1 MEQPLLKV
9 ENVTKR
15 FPGVLA
21 LDRVSFDL
29 FPGEV
34 HVLFGENGAGKST
47 LNKIIAG
54 SYLPNEGEIF
64 VKGEKVVF
72 RNPNDARRKGISAV
86 YQEFSLVPQLTV
98 LENLFLGQ
106 EISKRGFLNKEA
118 MVRKAQEALDKLG
131 FKLKL
136 TAKVSDLRRA
146 EAQMVEIAKAI
157 QQEMSILILDEP
169 TASLTDKEV
178 QRLFEIIANLKSEG
192 VGIIYIS
199 HRLKELKKIGDR
211 ITVLRDGKK
220 VATLKMSEAAEQKLI
235 SLMTGREHADIFPPI
250 ANQPGEVVLSVENL
264 ATASGLHDINFE
276 VRAGEIFGIAG
287 LVGAGKSRVGR
298 ALFGL
303 DPVLGGRVIFN
314 RRTLK
319 KFTPAE
325 SLARGILY
333 LPPDRHKEGLVL
345 CRPIKENQTLPSLP
359 LFEKA
364 GLIEIKR
371 EESVVKKII
380 EKMQIR
386 PPRPDQTIIYLS
398 GGNQQK
404 VMLSR
409 GLTREIKL
417 FIFDEPTC
425 GIDVGAKREVYLFL
439 KELAE
444 NGAAIIYIS
453 SEIPEVMNLC
463 HTVMVMHANT
473 VSKLIPREQATEE
486 NILSACFG
494 YQFRLSAGSPAASE
508 TKAGR

>member
-1 MEQPLLKV
+1 M
-9 ENVTKR
+9 
-15 FPGVLA
+15 A

-29 FPGEV
+29 RSGEV

-54 SYLPNEGEIF
+54 SYIPDEGQIL
-64 VKGEKVVF
+64 VKGKKVAF
-72 RNPNDARRKGISAV
+72 RNPHDARRQGISAV

-106 EISKRGFLNKEA
+106 EISKRGFLDKGTMA
-118 MVRKAQEALDKLG
+118 RKAQEALDKLG
-131 FKLKL
+131 FNLKL
-136 TAKVSDLRRA
+136 TTRVSDLRRA

-157 QQEMSILILDEP
+157 QEQMSILILDEP

-178 QRLFEIIANLKSEG
+178 QRLFEIIEKLKAEG

-199 HRLKELKKIGDR
+199 HRIKELQKIGDR
-211 ITVLRDGKK
+211 ITILRDGKH
-220 VATLKMSEAAEQKLI
+220 VATLQMAEATEQKLI
-235 SLMTGREHADIFPPI
+235 SLMTGREHADIFPDI
-250 ANQPGEVVLSVENL
+250 THSPGEVVLSVENL
-264 ATASGLHDINFE
+264 STASGLRDVNFE

-298 ALFGL
+298 AIYGL
-303 DPVLGGRVIFN
+303 DPVTGGRILFN

-325 SLARGILY
+325 SLNRGILY
-333 LPPDRHKEGLVL
+333 LPPDRHREGVVL
-345 CRPIKENQTLPSLP
+345 CRSIKENQTLPSLP
-359 LFEKA
+359 LFEKG
-364 GLIEIKR
+364 GLIELKR

-386 PPRPDQTIIYLS
+386 PPRPDQTVIYLS

-409 GLTREIKL
+409 GLTRDIKL

-473 VSKLIPREQATEE
+473 VSKLIPRDQATEE
-486 NILSACFG
+486 NILGACFG
-494 YQFRLSAGSPAASE
+494 YQFRLSSGRPAAPPPPP
-508 TKAGR
+508 AG